1 MNKCKLNLL
10 WAACA
15 ATVALSACG
24 GGDDDSAAPA
34 PAPAPAEGGLYDV
47 TKVDGRRFTKSAV
60 ASNEKTLSDL
70 PAVHANTLHLG
81 ALPKEQTFY
90 DYGPGKA
97 LKVGAARDLAPTQT
111 DAGTRSTLT
120 WSRNAAG
127 QNVGA
132 LRVQAEGAK
141 GLRLG
146 LLVSSLPDAA
156 VLQVSSTQSGR
167 TVYEVTGAEV
177 NARLADNAAAGETG
191 SASRT
196 WWTPD
201 LGGDTVALQITLPAG
216 ADTSALA
223 VSIPTLS
230 HIFLAANTTSD
241 QVKDI
246 GDSDSCELDVTCYQ
260 TGANERDAVARMRYV
275 KDGSSYLC
283 TGTLLNDA
291 AQSNR
296 PYFLSANHCINTQT
310 AASTLQTDWFFR
322 SASCG
327 RFQVMGAATT
337 LSNGARLLYASAT
350 NDMLLVQLN
359 DQPPS
364 GAWMAGWDAAPNGV
378 QSVFDI
384 HHPSGDLAKI
394 SGGQVTSYSNCVANA
409 NCTPTSNP
417 NAPYL
422 QVTWSQG
429 TTEGGS
435 SGSGLLKSTGH
446 VIGTLF
452 GGSASCSYKQ
462 GTDNFGRLS
471 VGFSNGMNRWLV
483 AKDPSAL

>member
-70 PAVHANTLHLG
+70 PAVQANTLHLG
-81 ALPKEQTFY
+81 ALPEDQTFY

-97 LKVGAARDLAPTQT
+97 LKVGAARELAPTQT
-111 DAGTRSTLT
+111 DADTRAALS

-216 ADTSALA
+216 VDTSALA

-241 QVKDI
+241 QLKGI
-246 GDSDSCELDVTCYQ
+246 GDAESCELDVTCYQ
-260 TGANERDAVARMRYV
+260 TGANERDAVARMLFV
-275 KDGSSYLC
+275 KDGASYLC

-296 PYFLSANHCINTQT
+296 PYFLSANHCFSTQT
-310 AASTLQTDWFFR
+310 SASTLQTDWFFR
-322 SASCG
+322 SSTCG
-327 RFQVMGAATT
+327 RNQVMGATTT
-337 LSNGARLLYASAT
+337 LSSGARLLFASAT

-359 DQPPS
+359 EQPPS
-364 GAWMAGWDAAPNGV
+364 GAWMAGWDAAANGL
-378 QSVFDI
+378 QSVYDI

-394 SGGQVTSYSNCVANA
+394 SAGQVTSYATCVASGS
-409 NCTPTSNP
+409 CTATSSAS
-417 NAPYL
+417 APFL
-422 QVTWSQG
+422 QVSWSQG

-435 SGSGLLKSTGH
+435 SGSALLKSTGH

-452 GGSASCSYKQ
+452 SGSASCSYKQ
-462 GTDNFGRLS
+462 GIDNFGRLS
-471 VGFSNGMNRWLV
+471 VGFNNGMNRWLV
-483 AKDPSAL
+483 AKDPSSL